1 MVNSQIVPG
10 RGACLPPVKIIGL
23 DKHGVVTQTPDPDIA
38 LPHQVQLDP
47 LADVESRLLAGLGP
61 VDVAEGAKTEPA
73 VDR

>member
-47 LADVESRLLAGLGP
+47 LADVEPGLVTRLC
-61 VDVAEGAKTEPA
+61 T
-73 VDR
+73 